1 MCRQIVTYCKNVWP
15 ERASCPEAL
24 KAYLY
29 ERNEITLVK
38 GILMKG
44 CRIIKP
50 LVMRLEILDRLHEGH
65 QSITKCRA
73 RAKISV
79 WRLGLSKQMEDLVH
93 GCRTEPL
100 IPSVTPERPW
110 QTVGTNLFH
119 LEGNTYI
126 LVVDYFSR
134 YVEVALLMSSQSSQ
148 DAIKAVK
155 SIFARHGVPEV
166 VRSDNGLQY
175 SSAEFQKF
183 AKDWAFHSITSSP
196 KYAQSNGEAERA
208 EQTIKSLL
216 KREEDP
222 TKALLSYRST
232 KQLNGYSPAEL
243 LFGRNIGTRIP
254 VAESEL
260 SPRWQ
265 GVGKFREEEEVR
277 KQIQK
282 KCFDDHHAAK
292 ELKDVP
298 SGTAVWVCDLKVP
311 AAVTNAAETPRSYII
326 QTPEGT
332 VRRNRKFLN
341 TYSPKQVDTEG
352 RMSLESKEAAE
363 ILPSAKDTSHVTTR
377 SGRISRPLQRLDIS
391 KQTFY
396 VVVETL
402 KFELIWWTVS
412 CDVLFFR

>member
-1 MCRQIVTYCKNVWP
+1 MRLLRFKYTISHVPDKSLVVADTLSRAPVTKHKSEHDDLQNEEIELYVNSVLSEIPASDKRLEEMRERQREVEVYRQIVAYCKNVWP
-15 ERASCPEAL
+15 ERASCSEAL
-24 KAYLY
+24 KAYWS

-50 LVMRLEILDRLHEGH
+50 LVMRVEILDRLHEGH
-65 QSITKCRA
+65 QGITKCRA
-73 RAKISV
+73 RAKVSV
-79 WRLGLSKQMEDLVH
+79 WWPGLSKQMEDLVH

-110 QTVGTNLFH
+110 QIVGTNLFH

-148 DAIKAVK
+148 DAVKGVK
-155 SIFARHGVPEV
+155 SIFARHGMPEI
-166 VRSDNGLQY
+166 VRSDNGSQY

-183 AKDWAFHSITSSP
+183 AKDWAFQSITSSP

-216 KREEDP
+216 KREEEDP

-243 LFGRNIGTRIP
+243 LFGRNIRTRIP

-265 GVGKFREEEEVR
+265 GVSKFRE
-277 KQIQK
+277 
-282 KCFDDHHAAK
+282 
-292 ELKDVP
+292 
-298 SGTAVWVCDLKVP
+298 
-311 AAVTNAAETPRSYII
+311 
-326 QTPEGT
+326 
-332 VRRNRKFLN
+332 
-341 TYSPKQVDTEG
+341 
-352 RMSLESKEAAE
+352 
-363 ILPSAKDTSHVTTR
+363 
-377 SGRISRPLQRLDIS
+377 
-391 KQTFY
+391 
-396 VVVETL
+396 
-402 KFELIWWTVS
+402 
-412 CDVLFFR
+412 